1 MSAGR
6 CGGCGVQGMELYPR
20 VGRYFDIKTFT
31 NCRFGMMS
39 WPLLALTYAI
49 KQVPTLHTSSSCLTS
64 IACGRIRYKVLWLS
78 LPYQN

>member
-1 MSAGR
+1 MFF
-6 CGGCGVQGMELYPR
+6 GVQGMELYPR
-20 VGRYFDIKTFT
+20 IGRYFDIKTFT

-49 KQVPTLHTSSSCLTS
+49 KQVPTLHSCLTS
-64 IACGRIRYKVLWLS
+64 KIPWLS